1 MEEAV
6 AGRGLA
12 AIADA
17 KDLRGDGDFSLR
29 RGNEYVT

>member
-6 AGRGLA
+6 ADRGLA

-17 KDLRGDGDFSLR
+17 RICVATTTFRYD
-29 RGNEYVT
+29 EVTKA

>member
-17 KDLRGDGDFSLR
+17 RICVATATFRYD
-29 RGNEYVT
+29 EVTKT

>member
-6 AGRGLA
+6 AGRGLT

-17 KDLRGDGDFSLR
+17 RTCVATATFRYD
-29 RGNEYVT
+29 EVTKA

>member
-1 MEEAV
+1 MKEAA

-17 KDLRGDGDFSLR
+17 RICVATATFRYD
-29 RGNEYVT
+29 EVTKA